1 MFVCL
6 WTRFGV
12 DTSTMFTPAST
23 LSSTAMDPPPVGAR
37 RRATGQSFNTVST
50 RTSVSDEDEHYV
62 STYTQVFRLSSF
74 VWKAKLTPQHL
85 QRTEFQNKAESSRT
99 SMMVVGAL
107 TALAFFTRFYKI
119 NNPDEVV

>member
-6 WTRFGV
+6 LTRFRV
-12 DTSTMFTPAST
+12 DTSMFTPATS

-37 RRATGQSFNTVST
+37 RRATGQTYNTGST
-50 RTSVSDEDEHYV
+50 RSSVSDEDEHYV
-62 STYTQVFRLSSF
+62 STYNQVSF
-74 VWKAKLTPQHL
+74 ISVVRGQPNLTSQ
-85 QRTEFQNKAESSRT
+85 QRTEFQNTAESSRT
-99 SMMVVGAL
+99 SMLVVGAL